1 MAKVTRQTT
10 NFSDLDM
17 LFTRNPNTNDVG
29 RKLDVEAIKS
39 SLRHLILTSTYER
52 PFHPEIGGNI
62 HALLFENDS
71 PQLRRMLE
79 QSIRNTVVNHEPRVE
94 LSRVLVNPN
103 PDSNEYTI
111 QIYFYVVS
119 TNEEQVFTTYLQ
131 RLR

>member
-1 MAKVTRQTT
+1 MAKVTRKTT
-10 NFSDLDM
+10 NFSDLDLM
-17 LFTRNPNTNDVG
+17 FTRNPNTNDVG

-62 HALLFENDS
+62 YALLFENDT
-71 PQLRRMLE
+71 PQTRRMLE
-79 QSIRNTVVNHEPRVE
+79 QSIRTTIVNHEPRVE
-94 LSRVLVNPN
+94 LSRVLVDPK
-103 PDSNEYTI
+103 PDSNEYGIT
-111 QIYFYVVS
+111 IYFYVVS